1 MSSQELRTVNNM
13 STSKWMRGVAL
24 LFTVLTSIGCCI
36 DAESV
41 SIVTFAITGLTY
53 AVLSL
58 AEDNDG

>member
-1 MSSQELRTVNNM
+1 M
-13 STSKWMRGVAL
+13 STSKCMRCAAL

-41 SIVTFAITGLTY
+41 SIVTFAVTGLTY